1 MYYLD
6 FPLVLGAL
14 IPNGAG
20 YVNLTSIGSSGYKIE
35 FLDKP
40 VDFCEKLK
48 SLGFQRITGWKMDI
62 EGYEFPEGL
71 YFEKNHF
78 WARVEGDLVVMG
90 MNDYAQ
96 KMAGDIVYV
105 GFPPEGKKPTQGKN
119 FTKLESGKW
128 LGKVFAVVSGE
139 LVEVNEELEEDAR
152 LINEDPYGKGWMFKI
167 RPDNAD
173 ELKNLMTDAGEIHE
187 WLKGEIAEHGR
198 K

>member
-1 MYYLD
+1 M
-6 FPLVLGAL
+6 
-14 IPNGAG
+14 
-20 YVNLTSIGSSGYKIE
+20 E
-35 FLDKP
+35 
-40 VDFCEKLK
+40 
-48 SLGFQRITGWKMDI
+48 I

-71 YFEKNHF
+71 YYEKNHF
-78 WARVEGDLVVMG
+78 WAKVEGDLVVMG

-105 GFPPEGKKPTQGKN
+105 GLPPEGKKLTQGKS

-167 RPDNAD
+167 SPDNAD
-173 ELKNLMTDAGEIHE
+173 ELKNLMADAGEIQE
-187 WLKGEIAEHGR
+187 WLKAEIAEHGR
-198 K
+198 P